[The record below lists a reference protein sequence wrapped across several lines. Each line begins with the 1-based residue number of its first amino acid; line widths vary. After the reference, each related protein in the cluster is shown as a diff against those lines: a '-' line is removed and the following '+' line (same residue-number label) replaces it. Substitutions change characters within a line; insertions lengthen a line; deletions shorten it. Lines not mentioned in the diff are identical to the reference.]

1 LRELVADN
9 WQFNNF
15 TLKHN
20 RDQMDMPINRLKL
33 ALAAKTRQL
42 GCWLTLES
50 TVATE
55 ITAGAGFD
63 WLLLDMEHTGLTL
76 AQVGHHVLAAAG
88 GRAELVVRV
97 PSLDPVLTKNLLDGG
112 VRSLMYPFVQSG
124 EEAARVVAM
133 TRYPPHGV
141 RGVAGWNRANGY
153 NRIPEY
159 GRKYMQSLCVIA
171 QVESPQAFSAVR
183 TMGQVDGLDAIFIG
197 PNDLAAN
204 MGCYGQPRHPKVQA
218 AVSAA
223 LADIKATGKAAGI
236 LNFEPDQAKEHFAAG
251 FDFVAV
257 ASDASMLSRR
267 SDELLAGFTLC
278 AAGDCV

>member
-1 LRELVADN
+1 
-9 WQFNNF
+9 
-15 TLKHN
+15 
-20 RDQMDMPINRLKL
+20 MDMPVNKLKH
-33 ALAAKTRQL
+33 AFKAQARQA

-55 ITAGAGFD
+55 IAAAAGFD

-76 AQVGHHVLAAAG
+76 AAIGQHVLAAASG
-88 GRAELVVRV
+88 TAELVVRI

-133 TRYPPHGV
+133 TRYPPHGL
-141 RGVAGWNRANGY
+141 RGVAGWNRGNGY
-153 NRIPEY
+153 NRIKDY
-159 GRKYMQSLCVIA
+159 GTRYMQSLCVIA
-171 QVESPQAFSAVR
+171 QVESPQALSAIGS
-183 TMGQVDGLDAIFIG
+183 MGQVEGLDGIFVG

-204 MGCYGQPRHPKVQA
+204 MGRYGQPRHPDVQEA
-218 AVSAA
+218 IRGA
-223 LADIKATGKAAGI
+223 LADIKLTGKAAGI
-236 LNFEPDQAKEHFAAG
+236 LNFDPDQAHEHFVAG

-267 SDELLAGFTLC
+267 SDELLTRFRPSC
-278 AAGDCV
+278 AAGASA